1 MGDSVLKKIKRVA
14 SIIIVSTVVFL
25 LGLNIRPSQHQA
37 DAKVFDTLLS
47 YTKAMP
53 DYLFEQQNSAR
64 PRKVNVNGIN
74 TYITVQQSD
83 DDIDDIMDFY
93 AGQYQ
98 AVVLDPQVLKA
109 VEAFASD
116 LPADEAAKA
125 LKALKRTLGT
135 RQIRH
140 QDEKFGVW
148 GAFEFRNAAQMSL
161 NCKFIQS
168 LNDALKNGNIG
179 KIGIFKVTI
188 ALRMGQNGK
197 TRIVNMWT
205 DEDLNLKNLHPD
217 GTGDMPGEDIEN
229 VSRFAGA
236 VRQLSIAQEN
246 LKTLDRVVVYASD
259 GSILNHI
266 LYYHSMMANEGWHDD
281 SSFEISAKDQS
292 RGNVMLYKRKEREC
306 TISID
311 QDLDSGKIITTIMD
325 RKLISG

>member
-1 MGDSVLKKIKRVA
+1 MRKIKRA
-14 SIIIVSTVVFL
+14 ATIIIVSIVVFL
-25 LGLNIRPSQHQA
+25 LGLSIQPSRHQA

-53 DYLFEQQNSAR
+53 DYLFEQQNSAK

-83 DDIDDIMDFY
+83 DEVDDILDFY
-93 AGQYQ
+93 AAQYQ
-98 AVVLDPQVLKA
+98 PVVLDPQVLQA
-109 VEAFASD
+109 LEAFASD
-116 LPADEAAKA
+116 LPADEAVKA
-125 LKALKRTLGT
+125 LKALKRMLGT
-135 RQIRH
+135 GQIRH
-140 QDEKFGVW
+140 QDENFGVW
-148 GAFEFRNAAQMSL
+148 GAFEFRNAAKMSS
-161 NCKFIQS
+161 NCKFIQT

-179 KIGIFKVTI
+179 KIGVFKVTI

-205 DEDLNLKNLHPD
+205 DEDLNLKNMHSD

-246 LKTLDRVVVYASD
+246 LKTLDRVIVYASE

-266 LYYHSMMANEGWHDD
+266 LYYHSMMASEGWHDE
-281 SSFEISAKDQS
+281 SSFEKSVKDQS
-292 RGNVMLYKRKEREC
+292 RGNVMLYKRNEREC

-311 QDLDSGKIITTIMD
+311 QDVDSGKIITTIMD
-325 RKLISG
+325 RKPISG